1 MDVPPRRRVLVVDDD
16 FGVLKGLMRVL
27 EDQADVAVAIGAQP
41 ALEHMQ
47 GLENHQGLTY
57 DVVIVDFNMVGA
69 NGAWLLE
76 RVQARYPTCER
87 ILVSGSSLAELD
99 SHLSPGLVDHF
110 FEKPVDVDA
119 LIDVVTRA
127 P

>member
-1 MDVPPRRRVLVVDDD
+1 VEAQRRRVLVVDDD

-27 EDQADVAVAIGAQP
+27 EEHADVTVAIGAEP

-57 DVVIVDFNMVGA
+57 AVVIVDFNMVGA

-76 RVQARYPTCER
+76 RVRARYPECER

-99 SHLSPGLVDHF
+99 PHLSPGLVDHF
-110 FEKPVDVDA
+110 FEKPVEIEA
-119 LIDVVTRA
+119 LIRVVTGS
-127 P
+127 